1 MNDDHR
7 DKPFSGT
14 KLNINKNSGIE
25 PEIVFYVIDDND
37 NSKWFNFYLNNGF
50 KQENI
55 IQVKQNI
62 PNARQT
68 FSREKE

>member
-1 MNDDHR
+1 MFNTVILLAPLLKNVIITVTSSSMNDDHR

-37 NSKWFNFYLNNGF
+37 NSK
-50 KQENI
+50 
-55 IQVKQNI
+55 
-62 PNARQT
+62 
-68 FSREKE
+68 